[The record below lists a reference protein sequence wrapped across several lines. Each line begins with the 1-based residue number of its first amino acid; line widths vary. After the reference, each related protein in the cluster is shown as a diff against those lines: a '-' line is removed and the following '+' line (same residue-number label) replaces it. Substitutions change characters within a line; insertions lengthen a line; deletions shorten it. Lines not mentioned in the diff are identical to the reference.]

1 MIESIIASI
10 GYAAGIVVDKITLSK
25 YKVPVMRFIPLLF
38 VWLAI
43 ITAIFLPKYGGFDY
57 SHISDYKYILLFVL
71 MIVLALT
78 WNIYYYRGIQKEE
91 IHEFELIMLLSPLV
105 TVLLAGI
112 FLPAERSLTT
122 FIAALVASVALI
134 ATRFRHHHVKIGKVA
149 WMTIGAMILMS
160 GESIVIRQLLDVF
173 SPVTLYFTRTAVL
186 ALAFIIIYK
195 PKMMVMKK
203 EAYALTII
211 SAIFGVVQM
220 VLKFYGFKELGVVET
235 TLILVLGP
243 FLVYFFS
250 AFYFKEKL
258 FKRDI
263 LAAII
268 VILCVLY
275 VTFGW
280 G

>member
-1 MIESIIASI
+1 VIESIVASI
-10 GYAAGIVVDKITLSK
+10 GYAGGIIADKLVLSR

-57 SHISDYKYILLFVL
+57 GHIADLKYIGLFVL
-71 MIVLALT
+71 MIALALT
-78 WNIYYYRGIQKEE
+78 WNIYFYRGIQKEE

-105 TVLLAGI
+105 TVLLAEI
-112 FLPAERSLTT
+112 FLPQERSLTT
-122 FIAALVASVALI
+122 FIAAMVASGALI
-134 ATRFRHHHVKIGKVA
+134 VTRFRHHHVKIGKVA
-149 WMTIGAMILMS
+149 WMTIGAMVLMS
-160 GESIVIRQLLDVF
+160 GESIVIKQLLDVF
-173 SPVTLYFTRTAVL
+173 SPVTLYFVRTAVL
-186 ALAFIIIYK
+186 AFAFIIMYK
-195 PKMMVMKK
+195 PKLMVMKK

-211 SAIFGVVQM
+211 SAIFGVMQM

-250 AFYFKEKL
+250 AYYFKEKL

-263 LAAII
+263 FAALI
-268 VILCVLY
+268 VVACVLY
-275 VTFGW
+275 VTFG
-280 G
+280 

>member
-1 MIESIIASI
+1 MIESIVASI
-10 GYAAGIVVDKITLSK
+10 GYAGGIIADKLILSK

-43 ITAIFLPKYGGFDY
+43 ITAVFLPKFGGFDID
-57 SHISDYKYILLFVL
+57 SISNYKYILLFVL

-105 TVLLAGI
+105 TVLLAEI
-112 FLPAERSLTT
+112 FLPSERSLST
-122 FIAALVASVALI
+122 FIAALVASGALI
-134 ATRFRHHHVKIGKVA
+134 ISRFRHHHVKVGKVA
-149 WMTIGAMILMS
+149 WMTIVAMVLMS
-160 GESIVIRQLLDVF
+160 GESIVIKELLNIF
-173 SPVTLYFTRTAVL
+173 SPVTLYFIRTSVL
-186 ALAFIIIYK
+186 ALAFIILYK
-195 PKMMVMKK
+195 PKLMVMKK

-211 SAIFGVVQM
+211 SAIFGVMQM
-220 VLKFYGFKELGVVET
+220 VLKFYGFKELGVIET

-250 AFYFKEKL
+250 ASLFKEKL

-263 LAAII
+263 FAAII
-268 VILCVLY
+268 VVACVLY
-275 VTFGW
+275 VTFG
-280 G
+280 